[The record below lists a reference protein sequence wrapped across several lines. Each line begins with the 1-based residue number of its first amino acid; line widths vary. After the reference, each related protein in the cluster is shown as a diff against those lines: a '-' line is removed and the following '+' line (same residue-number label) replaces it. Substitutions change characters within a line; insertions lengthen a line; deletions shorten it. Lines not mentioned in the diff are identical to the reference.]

1 MPRRTD
7 PSAPAPR
14 LCHRGQHG
22 PVTSTFDPRL
32 AVQLAALGPLRARVG
47 RLLESVPPPSDAR
60 VGAWTGAAHESF
72 ESALGEL
79 RGQVLTAADAVAAAQ
94 ALTERA
100 VRDG

>member
-7 PSAPAPR
+7 SLPPAPR
-14 LCHRGQHG
+14 PPARGQHG

-47 RLLESVPPPSDAR
+47 RLLEGVPPPSDAR

-72 ESALGEL
+72 EAALGEL
-79 RGQVLTAADAVAAAQ
+79 RGHVLAAADAVASAQ